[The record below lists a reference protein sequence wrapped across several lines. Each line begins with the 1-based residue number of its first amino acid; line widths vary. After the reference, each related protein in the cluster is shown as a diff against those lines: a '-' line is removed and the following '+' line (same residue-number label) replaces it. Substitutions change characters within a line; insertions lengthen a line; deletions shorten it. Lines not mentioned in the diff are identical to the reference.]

1 MDAEQVAEAL
11 IEHAERI
18 DKEINRVFPHFEETH
33 YLGDNL
39 HLPHG
44 HVGYLSGLF
53 SLVDVL
59 SICDLGSDWNG
70 SQTKRMCAFL
80 EAYVWPGRTEA
91 QKVLIQMLRH
101 TTMHTGT
108 LGYVYDKDARK
119 AYSWQ
124 WVGYG
129 DDVNPYEAHAMVSD
143 SALSMMTH
151 LQGAA
156 ADAGVELESAGSL
169 HISLYGLA
177 ADLVVGTRNYVEA
190 MLADPAKRA
199 LAAREYTSLR
209 MQRIR

>member
-18 DKEINRVFPHFEETH
+18 DKEINRVFPHLVEKK
-33 YLGDNL
+33 YLGDDL

-59 SICDLGSDWNG
+59 SICDLGKNALG
-70 SQTKRMCAFL
+70 SQSKRMRAFL

-91 QKVLIQMLRH
+91 QEVLVQMLRH
-101 TTMHTGT
+101 TVMHTGS
-108 LGYVYDKDARK
+108 LGYCYNPESHKGYTWR
-119 AYSWQ
+119 
-124 WVGYG
+124 WVAYG
-129 DDVNPYEAHAMVSD
+129 DDVDPYEAHATVTEEP
-143 SALSMMTH
+143 LSMMTD
-151 LQGAA
+151 LQAVA
-156 ADAGVELESAGSL
+156 DDAGVDLKAAGAL
-169 HISLYGLA
+169 NISLYGLA
-177 ADLVVGTRNYVEA
+177 ADLVVGTRRYVEA
-190 MLADPAKRA
+190 MLADPDKRA